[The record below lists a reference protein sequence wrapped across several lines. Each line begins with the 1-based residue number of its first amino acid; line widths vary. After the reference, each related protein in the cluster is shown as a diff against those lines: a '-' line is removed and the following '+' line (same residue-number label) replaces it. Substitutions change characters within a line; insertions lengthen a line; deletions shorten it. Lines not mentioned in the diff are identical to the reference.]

1 MKIQLD
7 GGGKLFKDA
16 PKQKWNGDNLLQT
29 ALFAGHRMMAITDDK
44 GGYKLNYLNYESGQ
58 LKTMADAKAAGPE
71 FANSVLNDML
81 SLIQT
86 VPESAP
92 ATPSL

>member
-29 ALFAGHRMMAITDDK
+29 SLFAGHRMMAITDDM
-44 GGYKLNYLNYESGQ
+44 GGYDLNYLGYGTGAF
-58 LKTMADAKAAGPE
+58 KTMDEAKAAGPE
-71 FANSVLNDML
+71 FAKTVLNELL
-81 SLIQT
+81 SLIQPT
-86 VPESAP
+86 NAPEV
-92 ATPSL
+92 TG